1 MACPKPTMEFYFNE
15 SRSVESVT
23 DGSDTFSVSSTPKPI
38 KDFRGSLYK
47 PKLDPLSPYGGLAG
61 RASPGHDLGYHTLL
75 TRDSITPT
83 PTQTPTVPRRTFDSL
98 SCSSS
103 SFRWSDV
110 PSSMCNT
117 SPYPRASDV
126 MTPPPPPRNHIASTP
141 SSTHPSSVSSVR
153 STGLNCSSQLLDT
166 SPLGTTFKGKKSHK
180 SSLFDKL
187 SDDLILKIFS
197 FLSSNYLCVCARVCR
212 RWYFLAWEPQLWT
225 SVCLS
230 SEKIHVDRGLKT
242 LFRLL
247 CRDSPTV
254 CLAVEKISLSGCCR
268 LTDKGL
274 FTIARRCPE
283 LKTLEIRGC
292 PLVSDAGIAEVMA
305 RCVSILKLDLTGCQ
319 QITTIQPRSLSNEIS
334 DSVIDHP
341 SSGSLHVPPQV
352 VHHHQLFLQFLDL
365 TDCHGLEDFGLK
377 TIVRNSPQISHMYLR
392 RCVQITDCGIKAI
405 ASFCMM
411 LKELSISDCILVT
424 DFGMYELAKLGS
436 NLRYL
441 SVAKCDQISD
451 AGIKQIARHCYKL
464 RYLNVRGCEAVS
476 DHSMEVLSRSC
487 PRLRALDIGKCDV
500 TDNGLRLLSEHC
512 PNLRKLSVK
521 SCDMITDQGIQSIAF
536 YCRGLQQLNIQ
547 DCNITVEGYRTVKK
561 FCKRCII
568 EHTNPGFY

>member
-15 SRSVESVT
+15 NRSLESTT
-23 DGSDTFSVSSTPKPI
+23 DTSDNFSLSSTPKPHM
-38 KDFRGSLYK
+38 DFRGSLYK
-47 PKLDPLSPYGGLAG
+47 SKYDSISTYSGLAG

-75 TRDSITPT
+75 TRDSVTPT
-83 PTQTPTVPRRTFDSL
+83 PTHTPTVPRRNFDTL

-103 SFRWSDV
+103 SFRWSNV
-110 PSSMCNT
+110 PSPMCNM
-117 SPYPRASDV
+117 SPYPRSSDI
-126 MTPPPPPRNHIASTP
+126 PPPPPRNHCASTHAT
-141 SSTHPSSVSSVR
+141 STHSSSIVSAAR
-153 STGLNCSSQLLDT
+153 SSSLNGSSHLLDT
-166 SPLGTTFKGKKSHK
+166 TPLVSTFKGKKSHK
-180 SSLFDKL
+180 TSFFDRL

-197 FLSSNYLCVCARVCR
+197 FLSSNHLCVCARVCR

-230 SEKIHVDRGLKT
+230 SERIHVDRGLKT

-254 CLAVEKISLSGCCR
+254 CLAVERINLSGCCK

-292 PLVSDAGIAEVMA
+292 ALVSNTGIAEVTA
-305 RCVSILKLDLTGCQ
+305 RCVHILRLDLTGCQ
-319 QITTIQPRSLSNEIS
+319 QITTIQPKSLSNDRS
-334 DSVIDHP
+334 DSMLDHP
-341 SSGSLHVPPQV
+341 ASSLHHPQV
-352 VHHHQLFLQFLDL
+352 IHHHQIQLFLQFLDL
-365 TDCHGLEDFGLK
+365 TDCHALEDYGLK
-377 TIVRNSPQISHMYLR
+377 IIVRNSPQISHLYLR
-392 RCVQITDCGIKAI
+392 RCVQITDCGVKAI
-405 ASFCMM
+405 ASYCMM

-464 RYLNVRGCEAVS
+464 RYLNVRSCEAVS
-476 DHSMEVLSRSC
+476 DYSMEVLARSC

-500 TDNGLRLLSEHC
+500 TDNGLQLLSEHC

-521 SCDMITDQGIQSIAF
+521 SCDNITDQGIQAIAF

-547 DCNITVEGYRTVKK
+547 DCNITIEGYRTVKK